1 MIGALFFV
9 ILNTDTDTQL
19 FCLLRIFIIHC
30 AVFLVYYIHIYP
42 NQSQSATGNLI
53 HTFLYS
59 IKIHV
64 CLLDNYQP
72 LQAQAYL
79 FIYYVRTRV
88 HSDWE
93 VCKVPDFVTDWP
105 KECAY
110 LLWFCYFVPRTK
122 EQKYLE
128 QCCFWGISSSIANLI
143 VEPFVGALRL
153 LLHNIYWVWA
163 FLNDHNQ
170 HKVCNQFVCKN
181 I

>member
-64 CLLDNYQP
+64 SWIIISLSKRKHI
-72 LQAQAYL
+72 YL
-79 FIYYVRTRV
+79 YIYVRTRE

-110 LLWFCYFVPRTK
+110 LLRFCYSVPRTK
-122 EQKYLE
+122 EQKYSK
-128 QCCFWGISSSIANLI
+128 QRYFWGISSSIANLI